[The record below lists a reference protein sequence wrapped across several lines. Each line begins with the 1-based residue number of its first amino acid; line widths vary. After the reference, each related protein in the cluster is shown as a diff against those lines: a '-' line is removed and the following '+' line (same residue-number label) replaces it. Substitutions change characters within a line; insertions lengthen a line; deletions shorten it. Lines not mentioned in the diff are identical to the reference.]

1 MDRLISAFGG
11 GAGDG
16 HDGGLQTAVRW
27 VARLGLGKKLL
38 LALLMVIGA
47 VAAPLHQQFLL
58 SQGLLV
64 TAEREREGARLARE
78 LLTLQRDVRA
88 SAAPA
93 ALEDRMLSLQR
104 HLQTVSDER
113 WPERVRVVAAELIA
127 ALDAVLRAQPESMA
141 MFDAVLLELLDLIA
155 DHSGLS
161 LDPQPDT
168 YHLIQGGVLQSAAL
182 RARLRDAATRG
193 PDLLQQAQAMD
204 KAIGKALASDAAL
217 RDRLAG
223 PLATLMAAV
232 REPAADGAAGAARA
246 AKIEAELND
255 LGDQAVR
262 QLEQRLDDRARGLRM
277 NRYRLLLLVA
287 LLLSGVGAL
296 SMLIVREFR
305 QKSRDIAHRAALLG
319 HAEELAQIG
328 CAETDLISDRTHWTD
343 GMYRLFGEAPGE
355 GELDPDWLYERVP
368 RGERDLVRAS
378 CHAVGADAPAEFQHR
393 IVQTDGSLRTVL
405 HRVVV
410 DVDEDGWPRRAL
422 TILQD
427 VTRQRDAERR
437 IDALANSCPITG
449 LPNRKALIDKLGDA
463 LERLQGSDGGLI
475 VMLLQIE
482 QLGIVMDSLGYEGG
496 DKLLLQAARR
506 LAQEVDQRGVLAH
519 LGSGEFAVAIECAD
533 AADVDD
539 DRLLA
544 AARPFAE
551 TLWQRP
557 VQLGDAEIQLS
568 CAVGATC
575 APRDGDQ
582 PQKLLHQAQAA
593 LKRAHELGDKQ
604 VCLFDPA
611 AHARMVSR
619 LGMEAGMR
627 RALEQGG
634 FALHF
639 QPQLDLSTGL
649 LCSAEVLLRWHDPV
663 RGDISPV
670 EFIPVAEECGLIV
683 ELGEWVLR
691 AACQQFVRWRGE
703 GLVSVRLSVN
713 LSSRQLQEADIAWRI
728 QRILQETGMDP
739 KYLGLEITES
749 IFIDESSHVE
759 RALRSLKSLG
769 IEITLDDF
777 GTGYSNLGY
786 LRKLPIDVVK
796 IDRSIVHDVAAA
808 AHDVSMTRAVINM
821 AHSLQMRVLA
831 EGVETEGQLALLMAN
846 RCDQMQGFYFSA
858 ALPAE
863 QFAALVRAGRRLPEH
878 LFQHERK
885 RTLLLVDDE
894 ENILAALRR
903 LLRRDGYQI
912 ITANSGAEG
921 LQRLAEHEVDV
932 IVSDQR
938 MPGMTGVEFLQR
950 AKELYPSTVRIVLSG
965 YTELQSITDAVN
977 EGAIYKFLT
986 KPWDDERLRGHISEA
1001 FRSKELSDENARLT
1015 GAITEANH
1023 ELAQVNKRLQALSES
1038 QRERIT
1044 REEIS
1049 LQVVRDLLEN
1059 IPVPVIGGDRDGMI
1073 SYVNAQAER
1082 LFGDATSPLGM
1093 HVDEA
1098 LPANLVA
1105 LWRRG
1110 PEALAK
1116 VAWAGQDFQAVCRT
1130 VGPRHGEDAER
1141 GKLLVLMPVNTC
1153 AEEI

>member
-11 GAGDG
+11 GAADG
-16 HDGGLQTAVRW
+16 QDGGLQTAVRW
-27 VARLGLGKKLL
+27 VTRLGLGKKLL
-38 LALLMVIGA
+38 LALLMVIAA
-47 VAAPLHQQFLL
+47 VAAPLYQQFRL
-58 SQGLLV
+58 SQGLIV
-64 TAEREREGARLARE
+64 TAEREREGARLAGE
-78 LLTLQRDVRA
+78 LLALQRDA
-88 SAAPA
+88 QAGAARA
-93 ALEDRMLSLQR
+93 ALDARMQTVQQ
-104 HLQTVSDER
+104 HLQTAIDER
-113 WPERVRVVAAELIA
+113 WPERVRAVAAEA
-127 ALDAVLRAQPESMA
+127 RKALDALLRAEPESA
-141 MFDAVLLELLDLIA
+141 PVFDAALLELLDHVV

-161 LDPQPDT
+161 LDPHADT
-168 YHLIQGGVLQSAAL
+168 YFLIQGGVLQAAAL
-182 RARLRDAATRG
+182 TARLREPAALG
-193 PDLLQQAQAMD
+193 PDLLQQGQALE
-204 KAIGKALASDAAL
+204 KAIGKALASDVAL
-217 RDRLAG
+217 RDRLAP
-223 PLATLMAAV
+223 PLATLMDAMRAL
-232 REPAADGAAGAARA
+232 ASGGGAAQS
-246 AKIEAELND
+246 AKAQAELAD
-255 LGDQAVR
+255 LSERAVR
-262 QLEQRLDDRARGLRM
+262 QLRQRLDDRARGLRM
-277 NRYRLLLLVA
+277 NRYQLLLLVV

-305 QKSRDIAHRAALLG
+305 QKSRDIAHRAELLG

-328 CAETDLISDRTHWTD
+328 CAETDLISDETRWTP
-343 GMYRLFGEAPGE
+343 GMYRLFGEVPGE
-355 GELDPDWLYERVP
+355 GQLDPDWLYERVP

-378 CHAVGADAPAEFQHR
+378 CHAVGAEAPAEFQHR
-393 IVQTDGSLRTVL
+393 IVQSDGSLRTVL
-405 HRVVV
+405 HRVIV
-410 DVDEDGWPRRAL
+410 DVDEHGWPRRAL

-449 LPNRKALIDKLGDA
+449 LPNRKALIDKLGAA
-463 LERLQGSDGGLI
+463 LERLQGGDCGLI
-475 VMLLQIE
+475 VMLVQIE

-496 DKLLLQAARR
+496 DKLLQQAAKR

-519 LGSGEFAVAIECAD
+519 LGSGEFAVAVECSD
-533 AADVDD
+533 AGHIDD
-539 DRLLA
+539 ERLLA

-568 CAVGATC
+568 CAVGVTC

-582 PQKLLHQAQAA
+582 AQKLLHQAQAA

-611 AHARMVSR
+611 THARMVSR

-634 FALHF
+634 FSLHF
-639 QPQLDLSTGL
+639 QPQMDLTTGL

-663 RGDISPV
+663 RGDVSPV

-691 AACQQFVRWRGE
+691 AACALSVRWRGE
-703 GLVSVRLSVN
+703 GLAPVRLSVN
-713 LSSRQLQEADIAWRI
+713 LSSRQLQEPDIAWRI

-821 AHSLQMRVLA
+821 AHSLQMKVLA

-846 RCDQMQGFYFSA
+846 RCDQMQGFFFSA
-858 ALPAE
+858 AVPAD

-878 LFQHERK
+878 LFQRERK

-894 ENILAALRR
+894 ENILSALKR

-986 KPWDDERLRGHISEA
+986 KPWDDERLRGHVSEA

-1082 LFGDATSPLGM
+1082 LFGETISPLGL

-1098 LPANLVA
+1098 LPASLVA